1 MMPDRQRMTH
11 TSPTPHIEDVTFPPP
26 RDFGARRRI
35 RSASRHASESKTT
48 SAHRKGGT
56 CLVVIAAIAFTMA
69 SIALF
74 AGFGPLSLSSCNSDG
89 GGTHGDSPVS
99 RPDQRQGLSTPKS
112 EWRKGRVPM
121 LFQTDPAWANEPY
134 AGSDIATSGC
144 GPVCLS
150 MVYIALTGKTDFGP
164 IDMAI
169 FSEKNGFVQ
178 NGMTAWALMTDGAS
192 ALGLTSTELPAS
204 ETSLVEA
211 LEKGNPV
218 IASMLPGDFTTVG
231 HFIVITG
238 VDDNGRLYVHDPN
251 SAQRSSAT
259 WDAATI
265 LSQCAN
271 LWAFSDG

>member
-1 MMPDRQRMTH
+1 MMPDHQRMAR
-11 TSPTPHIEDVTFPPP
+11 TSPSPHIEDASFPPP
-26 RDFGARRRI
+26 RDFGTHRRI
-35 RSASRHASESKTT
+35 GRASWHASESKTT
-48 SAHRKGGT
+48 SAHRKGGIG
-56 CLVVIAAIAFTMA
+56 LAVITAIAFTIV

-74 AGFGPLSLSSCNSDG
+74 AGLGPLSLSSCNSDG
-89 GGTHGDSPVS
+89 GGTRGDLPISNQ
-99 RPDQRQGLSTPKS
+99 DERQGMSTPKS

-164 IDMAI
+164 IDMAA

-178 NGMTAWALMTDGAS
+178 DGMTAWTLMTDGAS

-211 LEKGNPV
+211 LEKGSPV

-238 VDDNGRLYVHDPN
+238 VDDSGRLYVHDPN
-251 SAQRSSAT
+251 SAQRSSMT

-271 LWAFSDG
+271 LWAYSNG